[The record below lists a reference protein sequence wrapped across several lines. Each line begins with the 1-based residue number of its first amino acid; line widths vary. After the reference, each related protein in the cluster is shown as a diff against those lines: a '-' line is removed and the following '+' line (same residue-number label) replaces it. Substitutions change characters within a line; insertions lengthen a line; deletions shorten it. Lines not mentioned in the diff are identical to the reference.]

1 MGKASPSVPK
11 KHRSR
16 PGLSSV
22 TKEEAID
29 DMLTIPVRRHEYST
43 WLMLA
48 TSPRLKRAV
57 ALVFW
62 NPNPI
67 TSTEDGQ
74 QLSPHLLGFGV

>member
-1 MGKASPSVPK
+1 
-11 KHRSR
+11 
-16 PGLSSV
+16 
-22 TKEEAID
+22 
-29 DMLTIPVRRHEYST
+29 MLTIPVRRHEYST